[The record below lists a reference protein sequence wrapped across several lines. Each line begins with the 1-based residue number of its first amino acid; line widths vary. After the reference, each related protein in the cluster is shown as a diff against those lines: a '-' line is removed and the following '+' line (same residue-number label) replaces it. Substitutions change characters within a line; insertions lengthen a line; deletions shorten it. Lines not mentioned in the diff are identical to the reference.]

1 MSASTISTPNFDHI
15 VVVVEENHSSE
26 GIIGNA
32 QAGYINSLAGGG
44 ALLTN
49 YHAITHPSQPNYF
62 ALYAGSTFGVQDNN
76 IHQETGP
83 TLATIL
89 QGSGRTFTGFVES
102 GSPQRHNP
110 WESFPEGFSV
120 ESDIGNFPTIFSH
133 LPRVSFIIPNLL
145 DDMHDGTIAQGDQWL
160 RAHLDAYAQW
170 AKDNNSLLIVT
181 WDEDDNGPTNHVP
194 LILYG
199 AHVNQGTFGG
209 SYNHYDLLATIL
221 DASGLDAPNL
231 AGDAIGIGNGVFVS
245 NVFDGFSPLEYLASN
260 PDLILAFGLNP
271 AAAQQ
276 HYVNAGFNEHRA
288 TNSFDAL
295 DYLASN
301 PDLIKAFG
309 LNPVAAEQHYVTN
322 GFNEHRATHS
332 FDALEYVASN
342 ADLIVAFRLNLAAA
356 EQHYVTNGFNEHR
369 VTNSFDALDYLA
381 SNPDLIKAFGLNP
394 AAAEQHY
401 VTNGFNEHR
410 VTHSFDALEYVAS
423 NADLIVAFGLD
434 LAVAE
439 QHYVGTGFNEHRATN
454 SFDPLEYLAS
464 NLDLIQAFGQ
474 NTVAAE
480 RHYVTN
486 GFNEHRVTNSFNA
499 AQYLANYAD
508 LRAAF
513 GTDLAAAERHYIT
526 NGFNEHRTD
535 QAPVINGDG
544 GANVLVARNGAIM
557 TGGNGADTFVFNS
570 SLLTPATIT
579 DFAVGADHLQIS
591 ASGFGHGLTFGGA
604 LPLVAAATA
613 ASASNAGPTGYFIY
627 DNSNTLW
634 WDSTGGSGADAIALA
649 KLTGVAALHT
659 SDFLLT

>member
-1 MSASTISTPNFDHI
+1 MSASTITTPNFDHI

-26 GIIGNA
+26 GIIGNS
-32 QAGYINSLAGGG
+32 QAGYINWLASHG

-49 YHAITHPSQPNYF
+49 YHAVTHPSLPNYF
-62 ALYAGSTFGVQDNN
+62 ALYAGSTFGVQDDN

-102 GSPQRHNP
+102 GSPQKHNP

-120 ESDIGNFPTIFSH
+120 ESDVGNFPSIFSH
-133 LPRVSFIIPNLL
+133 LPRVSFIVPNLL

-194 LILYG
+194 TILYG
-199 AHVNQGTFGG
+199 AHVNQGTFGDN
-209 SYNHYDLLATIL
+209 YNHYDLLATIL

-231 AGDAIGIGNGVFVS
+231 AKDAVGIGNGVFGS
-245 NVFDGFSPLEYLASN
+245 NVLDGFSPLEYLASN
-260 PDLILAFGLNP
+260 PDLILAYGLNP

-288 TNSFDAL
+288 TNSFDAV

-301 PDLIKAFG
+301 PDLITAFG

-322 GFNEHRATHS
+322 GFSEHRA
-332 FDALEYVASN
+332 
-342 ADLIVAFRLNLAAA
+342 
-356 EQHYVTNGFNEHR
+356 
-369 VTNSFDALDYLA
+369 TNSFDALEYLA
-381 SNPDLIKAFGLNP
+381 SNPDLIQAFGLNP
-394 AAAEQHY
+394 
-401 VTNGFNEHR
+401 
-410 VTHSFDALEYVAS
+410 L
-423 NADLIVAFGLD
+423 
-434 LAVAE
+434 
-439 QHYVGTGFNEHRATN
+439 
-454 SFDPLEYLAS
+454 
-464 NLDLIQAFGQ
+464 
-474 NTVAAE
+474 AAE

-499 AQYLANYAD
+499 VQYLANYAD
-508 LRAAF
+508 LRVAF

-526 NGFNEHRTD
+526 NGMSEHRTD

-591 ASGFGHGLTFGGA
+591 ASGFGHELTSGGA

-613 ASASNAGPTGYFIY
+613 ASANHAGSTGYFIY
-627 DNSNTLW
+627 DNANTLW
-634 WDSTGGSGADAIALA
+634 WDSTGGSGADAVAQA
-649 KLTGVAALHT
+649 KLAGVAALHT